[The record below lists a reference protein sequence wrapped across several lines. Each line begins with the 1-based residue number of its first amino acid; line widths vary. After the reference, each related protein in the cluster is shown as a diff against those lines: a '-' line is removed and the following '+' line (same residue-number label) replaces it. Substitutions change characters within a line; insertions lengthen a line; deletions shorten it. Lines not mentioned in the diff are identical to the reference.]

1 MLFDSELAIF
11 NHASLDDTSLSNR
24 GAPLF
29 SEIRE
34 KYQQYGTTLAEKAV
48 DWLKEVQN
56 GQLNEVLK
64 RVEELGQTF
73 EEQFQV
79 HGRLVVEKMN
89 ELHQREV
96 DYRDTEEKLI

>member
-1 MLFDSELAIF
+1 M
-11 NHASLDDTSLSNR
+11 
-24 GAPLF
+24 
-29 SEIRE
+29 
-34 KYQQYGTTLAEKAV
+34 
-48 DWLKEVQN
+48 DWLKEVQT

-79 HGRLVVEKMN
+79 HSRLVVEKMN

-96 DYRDTEEKLI
+96 MYRDTEEKLI